1 MPERPRPDMD
11 HTREALRQHD
21 ERVAEDE
28 EDEERD
34 PGAEDEASE
43 PPSEDGREGGVASV
57 TCDPRYEAVEVRST
71 RSLGA

>member
-28 EDEERD
+28 EAERKEED
-34 PGAEDEASE
+34 AAEEQDEDE
-43 PPSEDGREGGVASV
+43 
-57 TCDPRYEAVEVRST
+57 
-71 RSLGA
+71 